1 MTEEAHLPQ
10 GGLNTTMIDPQ
21 AQLLGAGELALVVQ
35 VCVKLSIAQ
44 GWLEGLDIF
53 PI

>member
-1 MTEEAHLPQ
+1 MTKGAHFSKGRLH
-10 GGLNTTMIDPQ
+10 TTMIDPQ
-21 AQLLGAGELALVVQ
+21 TQFFRTGELAFVIQ

-44 GWLEGLDIF
+44 RGLERLDIF

>member
-1 MTEEAHLPQ
+1 MMEKAHFSQ
-10 GGLNTTMIDPQ
+10 GGLDTTMIDPQ
-21 AQLLGAGELALVVQ
+21 TQFLGAGELALVVQ
-35 VCVKLSIAQ
+35 VGMKLRIAQ